1 MTVTDMSA
9 GDKNAIGTILKSLQ
23 NKIRIYPP
31 GTHHP
36 YDTKI
41 WGILK
46 PADAG
51 QICRGIGAPVT
62 SKCNYFRFEF
72 PCHFLFLKK

>member
-9 GDKNAIGTILKSLQ
+9 GNKDAIGTILKSLQ
-23 NKIRIYPP
+23 NEIRIYPP

-41 WGILK
+41 GGILK

-51 QICRGIGAPVT
+51 QICR
-62 SKCNYFRFEF
+62 
-72 PCHFLFLKK
+72 